1 MPDIPGVLSKT
12 HAVVQSLI
20 MEVTLKIILPKEDN
34 ILISTQV
41 PKTADI
47 LATLPYKWENLD
59 TTLEVQ

>member
-1 MPDIPGVLSKT
+1 MLSKT

-47 LATLPYKWENLD
+47 LATLPYKWEIMD